1 MKFFGAIVFL
11 LLWLGL
17 ADPSWGMASPWI
29 LQADGQYCLQMP
41 TLRLRVDPLHGAR
54 ITDFRLGFANLDG
67 GWDGWGA
74 NVLLSAN
81 IEPDTYGST
90 FWVSPQSLWGWPP
103 DATIDRNPYSAIVE
117 GNTLTLQS
125 ERSSSLGIQVI
136 KHLRPKGNQSIEIQY
151 DLIPTEDTVAPVAPF
166 PIAYAPWEV
175 SRVAGSGITLF
186 PSQNLQAS
194 TGDFVQPNLL
204 TVGDLI
210 LWDHRSDTSQTPGD
224 QTPGDQTPGDQSTED
239 QATEDQATGDQIL
252 RDQKLY
258 ADGLGGWLAH
268 VDQGIL
274 FLKRFPDLP
283 PAMMAPGE
291 AEIEVYATASR
302 RYLEIEVQGA
312 YQVIDPSH
320 PQTWMVEW
328 QLRSL
333 PDFLEDRLDSQDF
346 LNWIREVAEESQ

>member
-1 MKFFGAIVFL
+1 MKFLGAIVFL

-17 ADPSWGMASPWI
+17 ADPSWAMSSPWI

-54 ITDFRLGFANLDG
+54 ITDFQLGSANLDG
-67 GWDGWGA
+67 DSWGV
-74 NVLLSAN
+74 NVLLSATL
-81 IEPDTYGST
+81 EPDTYGST
-90 FWVSPQSLWGWPP
+90 FWVSPQILWGWPP
-103 DATIDRNPYSAIVE
+103 DATIDRNSYNAIVE
-117 GNTLTLQS
+117 GNTLILQS

-136 KHLRPKGNQSIEIQY
+136 KHLRPKGNQTIEIQY
-151 DLIPTEDTVAPVAPF
+151 DLIPIEDTVAPVVPF

-175 SRVAGSGITLF
+175 SRVAGSGITVF
-186 PSQNLQAS
+186 PSQNLLAS

-210 LWDHRSDTSQTPGD
+210 LWDHRSDASQTRG
-224 QTPGDQTPGDQSTED
+224 D
-239 QATEDQATGDQIL
+239 QATEDQGTG
-252 RDQKLY
+252 DQKLY
-258 ADGLGGWLAH
+258 ADGLSGWLAH

-283 PAMMAPGE
+283 PAMIAPGE

-302 RYLEIEVQGA
+302 RYLELEVQGA
-312 YQVIDPSH
+312 YELIDPSH
-320 PQTWMVEW
+320 PQTWTVEW

-333 PDFLEDRLDSQDF
+333 PNFLKDRLDSQDF
-346 LNWIREVAEESQ
+346 LNWVREVAEDRIEARQR